1 MKKWRC
7 TVCGYI
13 HIGDEPPETCPVC
26 GADRSKFVEVTDAPA
41 NNLSESAPEP
51 GKPTAPAA
59 KTADTVLKDAGTEKK
74 ADTDEISAPKTF
86 YNIIT
91 DLMVKHHL
99 HPIAVHV
106 PNGVVPA
113 VVLFVLL
120 GMLFTSAGLIQA
132 AYYNMIFVV
141 LALPVVLY
149 SGVNE
154 WRKKY
159 NSGKTSIFIAKFISA
174 AVVTIC
180 AVIIALWFLFHPEL
194 IKDPSSMPP
203 VLILLHLVLLAAT
216 GIAGH
221 LGGKLVFKD

>member
-13 HIGDEPPETCPVC
+13 HTGDEPPEKCPVC
-26 GADRSKFVEVTDAPA
+26 GADRSKFVEVTDAA
-41 NNLSESAPEP
+41 E
-51 GKPTAPAA
+51 PAA
-59 KTADTVLKDAGTEKK
+59 GQGVPPTGKAAPVTPETAGSATQNDATPPRKGMEKTPAPNTLYGT
-74 ADTDEISAPKTF
+74 
-86 YNIIT
+86 IT
-91 DLMVKHHL
+91 DLLVKYHL
-99 HPIAVHV
+99 HPITVHV

-120 GMLFTSAGLIQA
+120 GMLFSSASLFQA

-141 LALPVVLY
+141 LALPAVLFT
-149 SGVNE
+149 GVNE

-159 NSGKTSIFIAKFISA
+159 NSGKTAIFIAKIISA
-174 AVVTIC
+174 AVVTVC
-180 AVIIALWFLFHPEL
+180 AVIIVLWFLLHPEL

-203 VLILLHLVLLAAT
+203 VLILLHLVLLLAT